1 MISTYDPLMQ
11 TIYIDFGTASNSVG
25 SKNPLAYSPF
35 GNCLE
40 CHGENVVSEGRQ
52 RCLPCPLGT
61 GPANAQ
67 RTHCKPCQGD
77 MVSKFG
83 VCESCPTGKIGD
95 GDGISCSDCPTNAEP
110 SDMPMACRCSAGY
123 YNSSFGLVR
132 CMPDAMPTPQDGL
145 VCQPCGACL
154 DCDTSVGTF
163 ARALVRPGHKLGV
176 AATDKYQGVERGGL
190 HVDKIFHKCSHDMCS
205 GESGQNALSRDTVQ
219 FGLTVNSVNMEL
231 MDLTS
236 EARAAFGSATTNA
249 LALVLDVSPEDIAID
264 NVAHGSV
271 TLRRWLQ
278 DLLDAAVTVTVT
290 VNSDVTA
297 ALIDQI
303 HEIRNRNATTIK
315 LGETSTVDTSTFTQP
330 VVMSH
335 YDSVGI
341 QCREGHDSTSPLCHV
356 CLDGA

>member
-1 MISTYDPLMQ
+1 
-11 TIYIDFGTASNSVG
+11 
-25 SKNPLAYSPF
+25 
-35 GNCLE
+35 
-40 CHGENVVSEGRQ
+40 
-52 RCLPCPLGT
+52 
-61 GPANAQ
+61 
-67 RTHCKPCQGD
+67 
-77 MVSKFG
+77 
-83 VCESCPTGKIGD
+83 
-95 GDGISCSDCPTNAEP
+95 
-110 SDMPMACRCSAGY
+110 
-123 YNSSFGLVR
+123 
-132 CMPDAMPTPQDGL
+132 
-145 VCQPCGACL
+145 
-154 DCDTSVGTF
+154 
-163 ARALVRPGHKLGV
+163 
-176 AATDKYQGVERGGL
+176 
-190 HVDKIFHKCSHDMCS
+190 
-205 GESGQNALSRDTVQ
+205 
-219 FGLTVNSVNMEL
+219 VNMEL